1 MWYNERMNKM
11 EKYHKLKTEYHALEV
26 VYEQVH
32 ALVQT
37 EERKERTLEVAAFAL
52 GLLAAEK
59 ILLDALVDKNAQ
71 IREVLY
77 EQV

>member
-1 MWYNERMNKM
+1 MNKM
-11 EKYHKLKTEYHALEV
+11 EKFHKLNAEYHALEA

-32 ALVQT
+32 ALVKTQ
-37 EERKERTLEVAAFAL
+37 ERKERTLEVAAFAL

-77 EQV
+77 ANA